1 MTEGWTSSCQTRWK
15 EEQRSAKPREGMRV
29 LQVPKG
35 SQASEFPADHT
46 GVWVQTGPASSLG
59 AWPSHPPSLSVLA
72 AADCITREA
81 DSRVKPT
88 SWELQDAARVSLA
101 PPKQNKHPP
110 ALSAEQQEAGRPRRF
125 PLHGLLPWQVATLPA
140 AGQGLGKEDSN
151 PVRSCAAIWG
161 PGEETLL
168 TRVKAW
174 DPSHRSAS
182 QASRAP
188 NAALSHSYPSD
199 SEKLPRGQHLPRPLS
214 PPTHL
219 PGFSQH
225 LANLSS

>member
-1 MTEGWTSSCQTRWK
+1 MTEGWTSSCQARWK
-15 EEQRSAKPREGMRV
+15 EEPRSAKPREGMRV
-29 LQVPKG
+29 LQVPEG

-140 AGQGLGKEDSN
+140 AGQGLGKKTAIQSD
-151 PVRSCAAIWG
+151 PVPPSGGLERRPCSQELKQGILPIAVPRRHPG
-161 PGEETLL
+161 PPMQPFPILTLQTL
-168 TRVKAW
+168 KSYLGANTSPALCHLLHTFQGF
-174 DPSHRSAS
+174 PS
-182 QASRAP
+182 
-188 NAALSHSYPSD
+188 
-199 SEKLPRGQHLPRPLS
+199 
-214 PPTHL
+214 T
-219 PGFSQH
+219 
-225 LANLSS
+225 

>member
-1 MTEGWTSSCQTRWK
+1 MTEGRTSSCQTRWK
-15 EEQRSAKPREGMRV
+15 EEPRSAKPREGMRV

-35 SQASEFPADHT
+35 SQASEFPVDHT
-46 GVWVQTGPASSLG
+46 GVWVQTGPASSL
-59 AWPSHPPSLSVLA
+59 WPSHPPSLSVLA

-182 QASRAP
+182 PRRHPGPPMQPFPTLTLQTLKSYLGANTSP
-188 NAALSHSYPSD
+188 ALCHLLHTSQGFPS
-199 SEKLPRGQHLPRPLS
+199 
-214 PPTHL
+214 T
-219 PGFSQH
+219 
-225 LANLSS
+225 